1 MKNII
6 SIIVLII
13 IIFTACKKDNK
24 VIDTS
29 SFSKTKIDGT
39 SQKGPFLNGSSLTLF
54 ELNTNYSQTGKSFN
68 TQISDNLGSFQLNN
82 IEIQTPFAK
91 LKADGF
97 YFNEITNSNSTAA
110 ISLYAISDFSNKN
123 TVNVNLLSTLE
134 VSRIEYLL
142 NNGWTFNAAKL
153 QSQTEILN
161 IFSVHKIGIPESEL
175 LDISKDGDNN
185 AILLAVSLI
194 LQGYRTEAEL
204 TQLLGD
210 INTDIRIDGILNS
223 PTIGTALIN
232 DAKLLSLSTIRNNI
246 ENKYVSLG
254 ITTPISN
261 FEKYINQF
269 KDSSNYIFN
278 NFIKYPFIVNSKQNL
293 LKDSVFTVTS
303 GTQYSIGA
311 HLPIGTSLKIVVKG
325 SVGYNMSGSGVWPA
339 QNIGW
344 TINNYW
350 PDSMI
355 FRTTGAN
362 QTVDIPFQFGP
373 SPSSMDFVIYE
384 NNTISPIR
392 IKTVTY

>member
-278 NFIKYPFIVNSKQNL
+278 NFTKVINLKVFI
-293 LKDSVFTVTS
+293 
-303 GTQYSIGA
+303 
-311 HLPIGTSLKIVVKG
+311 
-325 SVGYNMSGSGVWPA
+325 
-339 QNIGW
+339 
-344 TINNYW
+344 
-350 PDSMI
+350 
-355 FRTTGAN
+355 
-362 QTVDIPFQFGP
+362 
-373 SPSSMDFVIYE
+373 
-384 NNTISPIR
+384 
-392 IKTVTY
+392 